1 MLRYGVIGYG
11 YWGPNLVR
19 VLNQA
24 KQSTVTAVAD
34 KVAENRDRVT
44 GLYPRI
50 AVFEDASAIINH
62 PDVDVVVVATPV
74 STHFDFAS
82 AALRAGKHVL
92 VEKPLCPTYAQ
103 AQALVTLARDVGR
116 QIFTDHT
123 FVYTSAVKRI
133 SEMAAA
139 KELGRVLYYD
149 STRINLG
156 LFQNDV
162 NVIWDLVVHD
172 LAILEVTMPH
182 QPTAISAIALDPTGS
197 ALASVAYVTLFYP
210 DNAVAHIHASWLAP
224 VKIRQVIVGGDKS
237 MVVYNDLDPSEKIRI
252 YDKGIDVIRDK
263 EQQRAMKIEYRIGD
277 MRAPN
282 LDTKEALSVMAAHAN
297 DCFINNKLAQ
307 TSGEVG
313 SRIVRLLELADLSA
327 KQVGAV
333 ISL

>member
-19 VLNQA
+19 VLNQS
-24 KQSTVTAVAD
+24 KLSTVTAVAD
-34 KVAENRDRVT
+34 KLLENRDKVV
-44 GLYPRI
+44 GLYPKI
-50 AVFEDASAIINH
+50 AVFEDASSIINH
-62 PDVDVVVVATPV
+62 AEIDVVVVATPV

-92 VEKPLCPTYAQ
+92 VEKPLCATYAQ
-103 AQALVTLARDVGR
+103 AKELVALAKQLNR

-123 FVYTSAVKRI
+123 FVYTSAVRRI

-139 KELGRVLYYD
+139 GELGRILYYD

-172 LAILEVTMPH
+172 LAILEVTMPER
-182 QPTAISAIALDPTGS
+182 PTAISAIALDPTGS
-197 ALASVAYVTLFYP
+197 DLASVAYVTLFYP
-210 DNAVAHIHASWLAP
+210 NNAVAHIHASWLAP
-224 VKIRQVIVGGDKS
+224 VKIRQVILGGDKS

-252 YDKGIDVIRDK
+252 YDKGINVTHDK
-263 EQQRAMKIEYRIGD
+263 AQQRAMKVEYRIGD

-297 DCFINNKLAQ
+297 ECFIHNKPAQ

-313 SRIVRLLELADLSA
+313 LRIVRLLELADQSA
-327 KQVGAV
+327 RQAGAV